1 MATSLHSHLCS
12 IFKIILNIYIFKIL
26 LYFFYICKKQYQLV
40 MAKLV
45 LDISKLEM
53 AASKLRAIAHPMRI
67 AIIDLLN
74 DKPKLS
80 VTEIYSSL
88 DIEQASA
95 SHHLNILKNKGVLVS
110 KREGKKIF
118 YALKNVTLTEII
130 ECINRCNED

>member
-1 MATSLHSHLCS
+1 MGKS
-12 IFKIILNIYIFKIL
+12 
-26 LYFFYICKKQYQLV
+26 
-40 MAKLV
+40 V
-45 LDISKLEM
+45 LDIAKLEL

-74 DKPKLS
+74 EKSKLS
-80 VTEIYSSL
+80 VTEIYSAL

-130 ECINRCNED
+130 DCINRCNEE